1 LRLRVADQAGV
12 LADITKILA
21 AHGVSIDALLQK
33 EANEGENQTDLV
45 MLTHETKEKNML
57 AAIADIQDLKTVV
70 GEIVK
75 IRLENLS

>member
-1 LRLRVADQAGV
+1 
-12 LADITKILA
+12 
-21 AHGVSIDALLQK
+21 LQK
-33 EANEGENQTDLV
+33 EANEGESQTDLV

-57 AAIADIQDLKTVV
+57 AAIADMQGLKTVV

>member
-1 LRLRVADQAGV
+1 L
-12 LADITKILA
+12 
-21 AHGVSIDALLQK
+21 HGVSIDALLQK
-33 EANEGENQTDLV
+33 EANEGESQTDLV

-57 AAIADIQDLKTVV
+57 AAIADMQGLKTVV

>member
-1 LRLRVADQAGV
+1 
-12 LADITKILA
+12 LAS
-21 AHGVSIDALLQK
+21 HGVSIDALLQK
-33 EANEGENQTDLV
+33 EADEGESQTDLV

-57 AAIADIQDLKTVV
+57 AAITDIQDLKTVV